1 MNKEEKQ
8 EPVIVGF
15 FCNWCTSAA
24 ADLAGTSR
32 LHYPS
37 SIRPIRVMCSST
49 VDPVYLLRA
58 LQEGAD
64 ATILGGC
71 HPGDCHYIS
80 GNFKARRRVA
90 IVKTVLKSLGFD
102 DTRVRLEW
110 ISASEGQKFAQV
122 MNEYTDYI
130 KRRGQSDFKYIDS
143 LGGDS
148 DEQ

>member
-130 KRRGQSDFKYIDS
+130 KRRGQSEFKYIDS

>member
-130 KRRGQSDFKYIDS
+130 KRRGKSEFKYSDS

>member
-1 MNKEEKQ
+1 MNKEENQ

-130 KRRGQSDFKYIDS
+130 KRRGQSEFKYIDS

>member
-130 KRRGQSDFKYIDS
+130 KRRGESEFKYIDS

-148 DEQ
+148 FEQ

>member
-1 MNKEEKQ
+1 MSEKKF

-32 LHYPS
+32 LHYPAN
-37 SIRPIRVMCSST
+37 IRPIRVMCSST
-49 VDPVYLLRA
+49 VDPVYLIRS

-71 HPGDCHYIS
+71 HPGDCHYIT
-80 GNFKARRRVA
+80 GNYKARRRVA

-102 DTRVRLEW
+102 DTRVLLEW
-110 ISASEGQKFAQV
+110 ISGSEGPKFARV

-130 KRRGQSDFKYIDS
+130 KQRGPSDFKYLDS
-143 LGGDS
+143 LGG
-148 DEQ
+148 EEVE